1 MVAGTSINE
10 FRSWINDAQAE
21 DLEKINPALFS
32 RIGSL
37 DQRQQERV
45 IQDVQRDPQA
55 KRVLDKMNTF
65 SQKAYLRGP
74 VKRSAHFA
82 YL

>member
-21 DLEKINPALFS
+21 DLEKITPALFS

-45 IQDVQRDPQA
+45 IQEVQRDPQA
-55 KRVLDKMNTF
+55 KRVLDKMNSF
-65 SQKAYLRGP
+65 SQ
-74 VKRSAHFA
+74 
-82 YL
+82 